1 MPLWILARTR
11 NIKLQALPVEDLIVI
26 EPRRSMIEPDILAG
40 EHFIIHCS
48 LFPSP
53 FSSSVLKII
62 LTFFFGS
69 NDILYA
75 ILSEQGALSKLR
87 VIADLLLF
95 VWV

>member
-11 NIKLQALPVEDLIVI
+11 NIKLQTLSVEDLIVI
-26 EPRRSMIEPDILAG
+26 ESRRSMVEPNILAR
-40 EHFIIHCS
+40 EHFIIHGS
-48 LFPSP
+48 FFPSP
-53 FSSSVLKII
+53 LGSSVLKII

-75 ILSEQGALSKLR
+75 ILSEQGTLSKLR